1 MSAAMK
7 GKINLLIPLA
17 FFITL
22 ISCHS
27 SRKVSGLIPRSIH
40 LDDPYAGDWDFIIE
54 DMPQGDAEGI
64 LSIDR
69 SGYHYTANVSGD
81 IGEME
86 IEDVKIEGDRMKGHF
101 QYKGFRV
108 NVKGDFAGNSFEG
121 KVGVTLIN
129 YPFKAK
135 KRSSTWA
142 D

>member
-1 MSAAMK
+1 MK
-7 GKINLLIPLA
+7 GKITLLIPLA
-17 FFITL
+17 ITLTL

-27 SRKVSGLIPRSIH
+27 SRKAGLVPRSIF
-40 LDDPYAGDWDFIIE
+40 LDDPYAGDWDFVIK

-69 SGYHYTANVSGD
+69 SGFEYSASVSGD
-81 IGEME
+81 IGDMQLDDVS
-86 IEDVKIEGDRMKGHF
+86 IEADRMKGHF
-101 QYKGFRV
+101 RYKGFRV

-121 KVGVTLIN
+121 KVGVTLVS

-135 KRSSTWA
+135 KRNNSWA

>member
-1 MSAAMK
+1 MK
-7 GKINLLIPLA
+7 GKITLLIPLA
-17 FFITL
+17 ITFTL

-27 SRKVSGLIPRSIH
+27 SKKAGMVPRSIL
-40 LDDPYAGDWDFIIE
+40 LDDPYAGDWDFVIE

-69 SGYHYTANVSGD
+69 SGYEYSASVSGD
-81 IGEME
+81 IGDMKLD
-86 IEDVKIEGDRMKGHF
+86 DVSIQGDRMKGHF
-101 QYKGFRV
+101 RYKGFRV

-121 KVGVTLIN
+121 KVGVTLVS

-135 KRSSTWA
+135 KRSSSWA